1 MLPKAT
7 HLRVQLRVQTSMLL
21 SLLLV
26 VLATGLTVQA
36 CTPGPGNDA
45 NPPLPDPFTFLDGRP
60 VTTKQE
66 WSARREEISGL
77 LQKYQ
82 LGTLPKR
89 PANVT
94 GRVVFEGS
102 TIRWVEVVVT
112 EAGRAVGFT
121 ANVENVPQGDGPFPA
136 IIVPGPSHPFPSDF
150 PGVIFLSLDPWLIA
164 PPGPPNTARGKGL
177 FYDLYGA
184 VHPAGSL
191 IAYTWAI
198 SRLID
203 VLEKHPES
211 KVNVNRL
218 GVTGCYRNGK
228 SSIVAAA
235 FEPRIRLAVPIE
247 SGTGGTPSWRISND
261 LKAQGVGIQ
270 RSNEAASEGTWYSQV
285 FEDEWSCKISTL
297 PYDQHLLAMIAPRPL
312 LVIDN
317 PVCPALGAESSWG
330 STKAARTVWQALGAA
345 DSIGLTQNTH
355 NLCTYVPSQKVFF
368 QAYIDRFLK
377 DKGGVN
383 TTVWESD
390 ESYPNYQEG
399 KWFQWKIPQL

>member
-1 MLPKAT
+1 M
-7 HLRVQLRVQTSMLL
+7 
-21 SLLLV
+21 
-26 VLATGLTVQA
+26 LATGFAVHA

-45 NPPLPDPFTFLDGRP
+45 IPPLPDPFTFLDGRS
-60 VTTKQE
+60 VTTKQQ

-82 LGTLPKR
+82 LGTLPNP

-102 TIRWVEVVVT
+102 AIGWVEVVVT
-112 EAGRAVGFT
+112 EAGRTVGFT
-121 ANVENVPQGDGPFPA
+121 VNVENVPQGDGPFPA

-164 PPGPPNTARGKGL
+164 PLGPPNTSRGKGL

-184 VHPAGSL
+184 DHPAGSL

-218 GVTGCYRNGK
+218 GVTGCYRDGK

-235 FEPRIRLAVPIE
+235 FEPRIRLAVPME
-247 SGTGGTPSWRISND
+247 SGVGGTPSWRISND
-261 LKAQGVGIQ
+261 LKAQGVGVQ
-270 RSNEAASEGTWYSQV
+270 RSNEAASESTWYSQA
-285 FEDEWSCKISTL
+285 FEDKWSCNISTL
-297 PYDQHLLAMIAPRPL
+297 PYDQHLLLALIAPRAL

-317 PVCPALGAESSWG
+317 PAFPALGSESSWG
-330 STKAARTVWQALGAA
+330 STRAARTAWQALGAA
-345 DSIGLTQNTH
+345 DSIGLTQSTH
-355 NLCTYVPSQKVFF
+355 YLCTYVPSQKVFF

-390 ESYPNYQEG
+390 KSYPNYQEG
-399 KWFQWKIPQL
+399 KWVQWKVPQL